1 MALLST
7 RRARAARHRLRRAT
21 LRRPLRAARAPR
33 LSAVVPCYNEADGLA
48 TLHRRLSAS
57 CRTAVGDEYEII
69 LVNDGSADATWSII
83 CQLCQDDPRVVGVDL
98 SRNFGHQHALTA
110 GLSRARGALVY
121 MLDADL
127 QDPPELLEQ
136 LLERIHDGA
145 DIAYG
150 RRRLRHGESWFKKST
165 AFVYYRLLD
174 RLSDTPI
181 PLDAG
186 DFRLMTRRS
195 VDHLLAM
202 PEHDRFMRGMTA
214 WIGFRQDPVDYDRD
228 ERSTG
233 ATSYPLGKMLRL
245 AMTGI
250 IGFSDRPLRMAIHL
264 SLFCAFLAVG
274 ILCYAIGSWL
284 LGYAHRGWLSTIGSI
299 LFVGAGAFF
308 FIGMLGQYIAQIHR
322 QVQSRPLFIIRE
334 LRQHDG
340 KQ

>member
-7 RRARAARHRLRRAT
+7 RRARAAHRRLPRPA
-21 LRRPLRAARAPR
+21 LRRPLRAVRPPR
-33 LSAVVPCYNEADGLA
+33 VSAVVPCYNEADGLA
-48 TLHRRLSAS
+48 TLHQRLSAS
-57 CRTAVGDEYEII
+57 CQAVVGNDYEII
-69 LVNDGSADATWSII
+69 LVNDGSADTTWSII
-83 CQLCQDDPRVVGVDL
+83 CALCQDDPQTVGIDL

-110 GLSRARGALVY
+110 GLSRARGELVF

-127 QDPPELLEQ
+127 QDPPELLSP
-136 LLERIHDGA
+136 LLERIRDGA

-150 RRRLRHGESWFKKST
+150 RRRLRHGESWFKKTT
-165 AFVYYRLLD
+165 AFLYYRLLD
-174 RLSDTPI
+174 RLTDTRI

-214 WIGFRQDPVDYDRD
+214 WIGFRQDPVDYDRA
-228 ERSTG
+228 ERNTG
-233 ATSYPLGKMLRL
+233 ATGYPLGKMLRL

-264 SLFCAFLAVG
+264 ALFCALLAVG
-274 ILCYAIGSWL
+274 ILCYAVGSWL

-334 LRQHDG
+334 LRRHDG
-340 KQ
+340 ID